1 MHLASTSVQPVQL
14 AGQTTKMAFSVI
26 STMLIGTGSVY
37 GVDRTAD
44 WRHYLQPRVQF
55 ILDEADDGLDGV
67 GHPDI
72 RTPIEHLEN
81 IRNVLNMPI
90 AGLADILDVSRQAIY
105 KWLSGKSEP
114 EPEKL
119 DRIVQLSSIADAFSE
134 AGISHAGSL
143 LKMKAF
149 NGRSLMD
156 LIKSGENSSDHVAAL
171 INEAR
176 AMEESY
182 KQSGLLTSKSKPTD
196 DWRSSISIP
205 GSPEQS

>member
-1 MHLASTSVQPVQL
+1 MHLASTSVQSAQP
-14 AGQTTKMAFSVI
+14 AGQTTKVAFAVI

-37 GVDRTAD
+37 GVDRAAD

-55 ILDEADDGLDGV
+55 ILDKVDDGLDKV
-67 GHPDI
+67 GRPDI

-81 IRNVLNMPI
+81 IRNVLNVPI

-156 LIKSGENSSDHVAAL
+156 LIKSCENSSDHVAAL
-171 INEAR
+171 ISEAR